1 MEKDKN
7 LLSMRQAAILS
18 KCTVSAI
25 SALIKKKRL
34 KAERIGDRWWI
45 QKEDLFDFWRTKY
58 SRSHSTFEGSLLFD
72 KKKGEYSASEAAKEV
87 RINVQRMYY
96 YLREEKLAYKKRGG
110 AYVIHIQDILA
121 FKDWLKKG
129 KN

>member
-1 MEKDKN
+1 MEKNKN
-7 LLSMRQAAILS
+7 TLSMRQAAILS

-34 KAERIGDRWWI
+34 RAEKDNGQWWI
-45 QKEDLFDFWRTKY
+45 QKEDLFDFWQTKY
-58 SRSHSTFEGSLLFD
+58 SRSHSRFEGELLFD

-87 RINVQRMYY
+87 RINVQRMYHF
-96 YLREEKLAYKKRGG
+96 LRTGKVPFKKRGS

-121 FKDWLKKG
+121 FKDWLKNF

>member
-25 SALIKKKRL
+25 SALIKKKRI
-34 KAERIGDRWWI
+34 KAQRHENRWWI
-45 QKEDLFDFWRTKY
+45 QKEDLYDYWRTKY
-58 SRSHSTFEGSLLFD
+58 SRSYSTFEGNLLHD
-72 KKKGEYSASEAAKEV
+72 KKKGEYSASEAAKEA

-96 YLREEKLAYKKRGG
+96 YIRMGRLPYKKRGG
-110 AYVIHIQDILA
+110 AYVIQIQDILA
-121 FKDWLKKG
+121 FKDSLKKG